1 MLLFLVLSLFIV
13 SAIVLCVCVSF
24 FFSSISR
31 HTICALV
38 TGVQTCALPICIEPS
53 NGERFQSRMPD
64 RRQIIAIEH
73 APFWQAASRNREAM
87 GQDRTL
93 GLFQRYPSKPHFELR
108 KTVVI
113 SARMETAISAGPAA
127 PLGSPAGPW
136 MRADRKSVGWGKR
149 VAVRVDP
156 GGRRFIKK

>member
-1 MLLFLVLSLFIV
+1 MISGQPLRNRHRDIIFTNIV
-13 SAIVLCVCVSF
+13 
-24 FFSSISR
+24 R
-31 HTICALV
+31 
-38 TGVQTCALPICIEPS
+38 IEPS

-113 SARMETAISAGPAA
+113 SARMETAIPAGPAA
-127 PLGSPAGPW
+127 PIGSPAGPW
-136 MRADRKSVGWGKR
+136 MRASRTEEHQSELQSLMR
-149 VAVRVDP
+149 ISYAV
-156 GGRRFIKK
+156 F